1 MAPGQRKEERETA
14 HAGEDGG
21 VSESRREGGKR
32 RDLCSVSARL
42 QPTHPRRRLR
52 PELEMGKR

>member
-1 MAPGQRKEERETA
+1 MAPGERKEERETA

-42 QPTHPRRRLR
+42 QPTHPRLH
-52 PELEMGKR
+52 PELEIGKR